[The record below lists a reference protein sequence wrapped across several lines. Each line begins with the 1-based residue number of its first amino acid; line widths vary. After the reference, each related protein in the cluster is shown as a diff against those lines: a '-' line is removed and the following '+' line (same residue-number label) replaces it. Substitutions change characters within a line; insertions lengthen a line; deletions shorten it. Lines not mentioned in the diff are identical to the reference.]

1 MHATV
6 FWEDVLIT
14 LTLNLYVICKCYL
27 YMRAHIKV

>member
-6 FWEDVLIT
+6 FWEDVL
-14 LTLNLYVICKCYL
+14 LTLNLYVVCKCYL